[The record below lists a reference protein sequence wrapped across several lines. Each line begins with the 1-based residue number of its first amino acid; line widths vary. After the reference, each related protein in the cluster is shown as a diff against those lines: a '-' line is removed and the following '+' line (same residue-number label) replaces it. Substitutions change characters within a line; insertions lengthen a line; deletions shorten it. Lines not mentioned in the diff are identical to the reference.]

1 MESKDDIY
9 LAIEAALAAG
19 EVIRGVYERPITE
32 FEIEKK
38 ADASPLTLADREA
51 NSVITGFLRKT
62 SYPILSEEENIA
74 GYEERKQWESLW
86 IVDPLDGTKE
96 FIKRN
101 GEFTVNIAWVKNN
114 KPVIGVI
121 YVPVTAKLYFS
132 GLSIGAY
139 SIEDIQDLNSYP
151 DLDSLMQ
158 KAIKLPKVNHYSNY
172 RVVASRSHTSPELY
186 DYLERLKKQQNKP
199 LETVSIGSSLKFC
212 LVAEGSADCYPRLTP
227 TMEWDTAAGHAI
239 ALAAGMSVSL
249 LDSSEPLVYNREN
262 LLNPYFLVEN
272 KNAK

>member
-1 MESKDDIY
+1 MESKADIY

-19 EVIRGVYERPITE
+19 EVIRTIYERPVAE
-32 FEIEKK
+32 YEIEKK
-38 ADASPLTLADREA
+38 EDASPLTLADREA

-62 SYPILSEEENIA
+62 SYPILSEEESIVS
-74 GYEERKQWESLW
+74 YETRKQWESLW

-114 KPVIGVI
+114 KPIIGVI

-132 GLSIGAY
+132 GLSIGAFCV
-139 SIEDIQDLNSYP
+139 ENIQNLTSYP

-158 KAIKLPKVNHYSNY
+158 KGTKLPEVSESENY
-172 RVVASRSHTSPELY
+172 RVVASRSHTSPELNE
-186 DYLERLKKQQNKP
+186 YLEKLKKQHNKP

-249 LDSSEPLVYNREN
+249 INSDKPLVYNRED
-262 LLNPYFLVEN
+262 LLNPYFIVEN